1 MKVEERIS
9 ANDVGING
17 MKRRPSHQ
25 KPKKLV
31 RIRFL
36 WKSNEYVRTA
46 YKKWL
51 IAQMYEH
58 NKLSI

>member
-46 YKKWL
+46 YT
-51 IAQMYEH
+51 
-58 NKLSI
+58 ND